1 MNAPTLTATP
11 LEEIVERI
19 LATRQITR
27 VDQHSLL
34 TLSNLNAKEKLL
46 INRLFDRLRSGLL
59 KVVD

>member
-1 MNAPTLTATP
+1 MNASTLNTLP

-19 LATRQITR
+19 LTTRQITR

-34 TLSNLNAKEKLL
+34 ILGNLNSQEKLL
-46 INRLFDRLRSGLL
+46 INRVFDRLRMGLL

>member
-1 MNAPTLTATP
+1 MNASTLNTLP

-19 LATRQITR
+19 LTTRQITR

-34 TLSNLNAKEKLL
+34 TLGTLNSQEKLL
-46 INRLFDRLRSGLL
+46 INRVFDRLRMGLL